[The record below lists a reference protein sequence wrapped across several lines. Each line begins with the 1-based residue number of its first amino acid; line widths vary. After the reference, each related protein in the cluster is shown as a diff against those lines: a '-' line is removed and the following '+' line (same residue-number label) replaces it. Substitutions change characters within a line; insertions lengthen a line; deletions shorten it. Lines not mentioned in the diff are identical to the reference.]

1 MKEIDLYLAK
11 KLFRS
16 GDKDYMSL
24 ALSCFSEESLV
35 GYDYKKITSLAMA
48 YEMLTKDGSDFHV
61 ISRPLYNILE
71 SLPNDLSEKIR
82 LHIIRKAMIMG
93 YPPENTWDNYYI
105 FQRPVEGDGSNIN
118 RIYEKALGGYIVKSD
133 PSIEEFS
140 FPSKEML
147 IYFYT
152 TFIFC
157 ANFLSYGS

>member
-1 MKEIDLYLAK
+1 MKEIDLNLAK

-24 ALSCFSEESLV
+24 ALSCFNEESLT
-35 GYDYKKITSLAMA
+35 GYDYKKITSLVRA
-48 YEMLTKDGSDFHV
+48 YEIITKDSSD
-61 ISRPLYNILE
+61 SCLNLYNILD
-71 SLPNDLSEKIR
+71 SLPDDLSEKIM

-93 YPPENTWDNYYI
+93 YPPENTWDNYYV
-105 FQRPVEGDGSNIN
+105 FQRHVEGDGSNID
-118 RIYEKALGGYIVKSD
+118 RIYEKDLGGYIVKSD

-152 TFIFC
+152 TFIFG